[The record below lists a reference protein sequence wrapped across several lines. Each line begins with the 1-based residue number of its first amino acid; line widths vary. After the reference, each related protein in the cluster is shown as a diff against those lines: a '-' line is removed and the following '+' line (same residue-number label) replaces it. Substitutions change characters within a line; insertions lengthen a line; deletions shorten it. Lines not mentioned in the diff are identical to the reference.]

1 MSIQAVVERAAKDPG
16 FLQRLANEP
25 RATLQAE
32 GYAISPEEV
41 QALLDVPSASDE
53 EVAEAL
59 QARLSH
65 SGGCFGNCYPY

>member
-16 FLQRLANEP
+16 FLQRLADAP
-25 RATLQAE
+25 QATLQAE
-32 GYAISPEEV
+32 GYAIAPEEV
-41 QALLDVPSASDE
+41 QALLDVPNASDE

-65 SGGCFGNCYPY
+65 SSCYSISSNCW